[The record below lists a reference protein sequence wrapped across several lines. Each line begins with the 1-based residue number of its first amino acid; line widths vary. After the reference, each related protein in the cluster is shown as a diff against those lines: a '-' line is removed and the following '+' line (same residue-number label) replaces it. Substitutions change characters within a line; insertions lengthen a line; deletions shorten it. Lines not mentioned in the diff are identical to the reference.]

1 MMRTGRGAKEM
12 SERIDRRTWR
22 EEEENE
28 IGG

>member
-1 MMRTGRGAKEM
+1 MRKGRGEKEM
-12 SERIDRRTWR
+12 PERIDRRTWR